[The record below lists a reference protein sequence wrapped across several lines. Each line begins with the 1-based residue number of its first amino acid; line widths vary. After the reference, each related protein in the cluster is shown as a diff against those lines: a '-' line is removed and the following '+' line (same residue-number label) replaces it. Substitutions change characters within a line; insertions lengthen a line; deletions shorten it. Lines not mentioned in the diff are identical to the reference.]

1 MVLVGP
7 QALGRTSANVEPR
20 GQLAEDAAAHES
32 RWLALVQQPS
42 DDLLLGAGQAEMA
55 RLAVTA
61 GQAGPN
67 SDVSVVGTVNP
78 LKEVRIP
85 ALSARRHPPEE
96 VSRTDLALADPPL
109 TKPSFADSPFDDRSL
124 GDVC

>member
-1 MVLVGP
+1 V
-7 QALGRTSANVEPR
+7 
-20 GQLAEDAAAHES
+20 EDAPAHES

-78 LKEVRIP
+78 LKEVRIAP
-85 ALSARRHPPEE
+85 LSARRHPPEE

>member
-1 MVLVGP
+1 
-7 QALGRTSANVEPR
+7 
-20 GQLAEDAAAHES
+20 
-32 RWLALVQQPS
+32 
-42 DDLLLGAGQAEMA
+42 MA

-61 GQAGPN
+61 DQAG
-67 SDVSVVGTVNP
+67 SHCDVSVVGTVNR

-96 VSRTDLALADPPL
+96 VSRVDLALADPPL
-109 TKPSFADSPFDDRSL
+109 TKPSLADSPFDDRSL